1 MRGGERRKRKEKGM
15 WSQFGIMTRNN
26 MTRKRPS
33 KNTIKQRKRGL
44 AYQDFVASVIKA
56 MTGEV
61 DIQTEKWIDGPDGRR
76 DMDVIVKGK
85 VNNRDF
91 SILIECKDY
100 DPKTTG
106 KVGIE
111 LIDALDSKRQDVGVD
126 SAIICSNSGFTQDAI
141 RKAKR
146 KHIGLISVLKA
157 GDPQVKV
164 EILEEIY
171 TRKIKVGSITMSIDS
186 VSPLSEMNNQVSS
199 LDILYKEVPII
210 NWVMQ
215 RISMIASTNRI
226 GSADLIAKYRF
237 IEPVEISYG
246 KHKGLIKSFG
256 FTFPLDIKWFSHI
269 VTIDASLGI
278 YDYIRGRIQ
287 IGPGEAQYIIKN
299 LDIDN
304 GDPIDFVPEQGE
316 LGMGLLPNE
325 VEIDLISLEGLNP
338 LLPKDQIPLLDTL
351 IIPED
356 LDLKI
361 YSIEPNN

>member
-1 MRGGERRKRKEKGM
+1 
-15 WSQFGIMTRNN
+15 MTRNS

-76 DMDVIVKGK
+76 DMDVTVKGK
-85 VNNRDF
+85 VNNVDF

-171 TRKIKVGSITMSIDS
+171 TRKIKIGSITMSIDS

-199 LDILYKEVPII
+199 LDILYKGLPII

-215 RISMIASTNRI
+215 RISIIVSANRI

-246 KHKGLIKSFG
+246 KHKAFIKSFS
-256 FTFPLDIKWFSHI
+256 FAFPLEIKWFSHI
-269 VTIDASLGI
+269 ITIDASLGI
-278 YDYIRGRIQ
+278 YDYIRGRIKMA
-287 IGPGEAQYIIKN
+287 PGENKYIIKN
-299 LDIDN
+299 LDMDKGN
-304 GDPIDFVPEQGE
+304 PIDFVPERDE
-316 LGMGLLPNE
+316 LGIGLVSGEMDYDILM
-325 VEIDLISLEGLNP
+325 VEGLTIS
-338 LLPKDQIPLLDTL
+338 KQDKIPLLDDL